1 MSSASFEQDYDL
13 LLPGERDPR
22 DAFSNP
28 SRGSRRSPWELTK
41 WTLLVGISLIVGSV
55 SIASLFDQISFSR
68 RGRFPTC
75 NRPVVRRE
83 WRALT
88 PDERTHFTDAVKCLS
103 SVPSTRGLHGSLYDD
118 FAFLHLQLGSRS
130 HASASFL
137 PWHRYALVLWEAA
150 LREQCGFKGSI
161 PYWDWTMDWMD
172 LHSSSIW
179 NNVTGFGG
187 DGDPAGPIVV
197 GEGRCVTD
205 GPFSNL
211 RPVRYN
217 HTSLEHCLARGFRNE
232 DAAGRP
238 LNTWFGPE
246 SIGRLLR
253 TPRYRDFEWDMEN
266 RLHNRMHRAVSGDFL
281 SLTAAN
287 ACDDISYYQT
297 AVSAAYAD
305 TLILVLGYGVQ

>member
-1 MSSASFEQDYDL
+1 
-13 LLPGERDPR
+13 
-22 DAFSNP
+22 
-28 SRGSRRSPWELTK
+28 
-41 WTLLVGISLIVGSV
+41 
-55 SIASLFDQISFSR
+55 
-68 RGRFPTC
+68 
-75 NRPVVRRE
+75 
-83 WRALT
+83 
-88 PDERTHFTDAVKCLS
+88 
-103 SVPSTRGLHGSLYDD
+103 
-118 FAFLHLQLGSRS
+118 
-130 HASASFL
+130 
-137 PWHRYALVLWEAA
+137 
-150 LREQCGFKGSI
+150 
-161 PYWDWTMDWMD
+161 MDWMD

-287 ACDDISYYQT
+287 GKACQPPE
-297 AVSAAYAD
+297 
-305 TLILVLGYGVQ
+305 TLSSIVLGLCSQHGLDRPHVLPSSCTDRPSLVAVATGE